1 MKLIDYHRFFEEI
14 EDFLVPPAMKE
25 RDFESF
31 CKNTM
36 ERYRGVSYNNVEFT
50 DLYAFMFGMARQLNP
65 AKINDLLYRRWMRM
79 SEIACSELIA
89 RRHDGTLAPSP
100 AALMKFTSLEWL
112 VEEHA
117 KNADQNTDIFR
128 LLSGTEGVWD
138 GDRFRPSEGA
148 QAQTAFL
155 RSYVF
160 ESLLKISDYQID
172 QYRKIPLQI
181 GALYRLKGQAPA
193 QGEVVRLMEFLE
205 SRPSS
210 RPYVVKALMES
221 RLPAAV
227 YMKQLKNKE
236 RGHALDLALGL

>member
-1 MKLIDYHRFFEEI
+1 MQFDYHRFFEEI

-25 RDFESF
+25 RNFESF

-36 ERYRGVSYNNVEFT
+36 ERYRGMRYTNIEFS
-50 DLYAFMFGMARQLNP
+50 DLYAFMYGMTRQLNP
-65 AKINDLLYRRWMRM
+65 AKGNDPFYLQWMRM

-89 RRHDGTLAPSP
+89 RRHDGTLTPSP
-100 AALMKFTSLEWL
+100 AALMQFTSLEWM
-112 VEEHA
+112 VEEHV
-117 KNADQNTDIFR
+117 KKPGQNTQILR

-138 GDRFRPSEGA
+138 GDRFTPSEGA
-148 QAQTAFL
+148 QAQTRFL

-160 ESLLKISDYQID
+160 ESLMKISDYQND

-181 GALYRLKGQAPA
+181 GALYRLKGQAA
-193 QGEVVRLMEFLE
+193 AENEVGKLMKHLE

-210 RPYVVKALMES
+210 RPYVVKALIES
-221 RLPAAV
+221 RLPADA

-236 RGHALDLALGL
+236 RGRALDLALGL